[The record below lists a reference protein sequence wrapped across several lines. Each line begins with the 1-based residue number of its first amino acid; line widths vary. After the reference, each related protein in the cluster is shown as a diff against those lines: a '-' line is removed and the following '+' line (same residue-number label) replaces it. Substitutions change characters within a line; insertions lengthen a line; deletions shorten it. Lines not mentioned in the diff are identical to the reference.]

1 MAVCGEKD
9 VSGCDFPRGGEDTI
23 SRIAGVFGRVRRGMN
38 FSDWHVGLEIQ
49 GSGFDE

>member
-1 MAVCGEKD
+1 MAVCGKKD

-23 SRIAGVFGRVRRGMN
+23 SRIAGGFGRVRRGMN
-38 FSDWHVGLEIQ
+38 FGDGHVRLEIQ